1 MKPATSPAAR
11 VSTISAP
18 PSRTAVTESKPRR
31 RRRWTS
37 AEKAKHLV
45 LFAESGVSQ
54 AQFCRAMRVAA
65 PTFSQWRRRTQS
77 RGERAAGAPCFA
89 EVCVAELL
97 PQSGAVPAPAAT
109 QVVLH
114 LPGGVTCEAPIGA
127 DPAWLGQV
135 LKALTA

>member
-1 MKPATSPAAR
+1 MKPATSLATR

-18 PSRTAVTESKPRR
+18 PSPTGGTEGKPRR
-31 RRRWTS
+31 RRRWTP

-54 AQFCRAMRVAA
+54 AQFCRAMRVSA
-65 PTFSQWRRRTQS
+65 PTFSQWRRRTPS
-77 RGERAAGAPCFA
+77 RGERVAGAPCFA
-89 EVCVAELL
+89 EVCVTEPL
-97 PQSGAVPAPAAT
+97 PRSGTVPARVAP

-114 LPGGVTCEAPIGA
+114 LPGGVTCEAPVGA
-127 DPAWLGQV
+127 DPVWLGQV